1 VIVAID
7 GPAGAGKSTV
17 ARAVAARLGAGYL
30 DTGSMYRAL
39 TWLALERGVAVGDG
53 EALGALARAAPITLE
68 PRHDH
73 LRVEIGGVDVT
84 TVIREPRVTAAVSAV
99 SAHAEVRREI
109 VAAQRAIL
117 AEGDW
122 VADGRD
128 IGTVVRPDADLKIFL
143 TASVDERA
151 RRRAAEIAGDAAA
164 VRSEIERRDAL
175 DTGRAESPLR
185 PAADAIPL
193 DTTDLTLD
201 QVVAAVERLVA
212 AGARGRP

>member
-1 VIVAID
+1 MIVAID

-30 DTGSMYRAL
+30 DTGAMYRAL
-39 TWLALERGVAVGDG
+39 TWLALERGVPVDDG
-53 EALGALARAAPITLE
+53 EALGALARETPVALE
-68 PRHDH
+68 PRHDA

-84 TVIREPRVTAAVSAV
+84 SVIREPRVTIAVSAV
-99 SAHAEVRREI
+99 SAHPPVRRAI

-117 AEGDW
+117 GHGDW

-151 RRRAAEIAGDAAA
+151 RRRAAEIAADVEA
-164 VRSEIERRDAL
+164 VRGEIEHRDAL
-175 DTGRAESPLR
+175 DTRRADSPLR
-185 PAADAIPL
+185 PAEDAVLL
-193 DTTDLTLD
+193 DTTDLELGA
-201 QVVAAVERLVA
+201 VVEAIEHLVSA
-212 AGARGRP
+212 AGRDRR